1 MFILALAWLY
11 QSLNDGTLEWQVRSF
26 VENYWILDKYYK
38 NTAFMI
44 NKQVQNIKVFIFEP
58 KFIIFLDIGNGV
70 YVFTRFRWR

>member
-26 VENYWILDKYYK
+26 VENHWILDKYYK